1 MTDDSTADDEILAG
15 MPGRPPVDT
24 RKLAD
29 LVNRVLDKG
38 VVLGGDVTISVAGVD
53 LVFLRLSALL
63 TSVAT
68 AQEKLNARG
77 GGWVG
82 DRPPGEFLGES
93 TEIQVGPPPI
103 EHAPGE
109 ALPAGAAER
118 SARGRPAD
126 VSLPEDRGPA
136 PLAEALTA
144 DIARVSQG
152 FPQHVD
158 IDPDAVQRDLARLV
172 LTVVELL
179 RRVVEHQ
186 AVRRIDDPTLT
197 DQQVERVGIA
207 LERLDEKM
215 REITSLF
222 GLAETDLNIDLGDLG
237 TLL

>member
-1 MTDDSTADDEILAG
+1 MGSAEMTAE
-15 MPGRPPVDT
+15 GRT
-24 RKLAD
+24 
-29 LVNRVLDKG
+29 
-38 VVLGGDVTISVAGVD
+38 
-53 LVFLRLSALL
+53 
-63 TSVAT
+63 
-68 AQEKLNARG
+68 
-77 GGWVG
+77 
-82 DRPPGEFLGES
+82 
-93 TEIQVGPPPI
+93 
-103 EHAPGE
+103 
-109 ALPAGAAER
+109 
-118 SARGRPAD
+118 AD
-126 VSLPEDRGPA
+126 VSLPDDGGPA
-136 PLAEALTA
+136 PLAKALTA

>member
-1 MTDDSTADDEILAG
+1 MSDDSTADDEIIADI
-15 MPGRPPVDT
+15 PGRPAVDKRT
-24 RKLAD
+24 LAD
-29 LVNRVLDKG
+29 LVNRVLDRG
-38 VVLGGDVTISVAGVD
+38 VVVGGDVTISVAGVD

-68 AQEKLNARG
+68 AQEKLTARG

-82 DRPPGEFLGES
+82 DQPPGAFLEGS
-93 TEIQVGPPPI
+93 TEIQAGPPPI
-103 EHAPGE
+103 EQVPGE
-109 ALPAGAAER
+109 TLPAGAAR
-118 SARGRPAD
+118 KGSRGRAAD
-126 VSLPEDRGPA
+126 VSLPDDEGPA

-215 REITSLF
+215 REITALF
-222 GLAETDLNIDLGDLG
+222 GLAESDLNIDLGDLG

>member
-1 MTDDSTADDEILAG
+1 MTDDSTVSDEILAG
-15 MPGRPPVDT
+15 MPGRPPVGART
-24 RKLAD
+24 LAD
-29 LVNRVLDKG
+29 LVNRVLDRG

-68 AQEKLNARG
+68 AQEKLTARG
-77 GGWVG
+77 GRWVG
-82 DRPPGEFLGES
+82 DQPPGAFLGES
-93 TEIQVGPPPI
+93 TEIEAGSDRI
-103 EHAPGE
+103 GHAPGE
-109 ALPAGAAER
+109 ALPLSPTEKGER
-118 SARGRPAD
+118 GGPAD
-126 VSLPEDRGPA
+126 LSLPDDSDPA
-136 PLAEALTA
+136 PVAEALTA

-186 AVRRIDDPTLT
+186 AIRRIDDPALT

-222 GLAETDLNIDLGDLG
+222 GLAESDLNIDLGDLG

>member
-1 MTDDSTADDEILAG
+1 MTDDSASDGEILSAI
-15 MPGRPPVDT
+15 PGRPPVDT
-24 RKLAD
+24 RTLAD
-29 LVNRVLDKG
+29 LVNRVLDRG

-68 AQEKLNARG
+68 AQEKLTARG

-82 DRPPGEFLGES
+82 DRPPGAFLGES
-93 TEIQVGPPPI
+93 SEIQVGPTPI
-103 EHAPGE
+103 EPAPGE
-109 ALPAGAAER
+109 VMPAGAAEL
-118 SARGRPAD
+118 SMRGRQAD
-126 VSLPEDRGPA
+126 VSLPEDNGPA

-215 REITSLF
+215 REITALF

>member
-1 MTDDSTADDEILAG
+1 MTDDSPADEKILAG
-15 MPGRPPVDT
+15 MPGRPPVGART
-24 RKLAD
+24 LAD
-29 LVNRVLDKG
+29 LVNRVLDRG

-68 AQEKLNARG
+68 AQEKLTNRG
-77 GGWVG
+77 GRWVG
-82 DRPPGEFLGES
+82 DQPPGTFLGES
-93 TEIQVGPPPI
+93 TEIETGAEPI

-109 ALPAGAAER
+109 PLPTSGIER
-118 SARGRPAD
+118 SVRGRPGE
-126 VSLPEDRGPA
+126 VSLPDDGDPA

-186 AVRRIDDPTLT
+186 AVRRIDDPALT

-222 GLAETDLNIDLGDLG
+222 GLAESDLNIDLGDLG